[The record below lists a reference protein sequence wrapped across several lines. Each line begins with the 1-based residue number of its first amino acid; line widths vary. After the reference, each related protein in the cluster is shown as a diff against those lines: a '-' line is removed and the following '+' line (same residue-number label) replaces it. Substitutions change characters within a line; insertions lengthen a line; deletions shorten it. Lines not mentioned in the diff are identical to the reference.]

1 MKLIHMAIIAG
12 AFVSSLSFA
21 QTISATDST
30 LDSAEAKIAEQ
41 AAEQG
46 LHYRIT
52 STQYK
57 NQVHITAELSQ

>member
-41 AAEQG
+41 SAEQG
-46 LHYRIT
+46 LNYRIT
-52 STQYK
+52 SAQYK
-57 NQVHITAELSQ
+57 N